1 MIAAPLAA
9 DPRGLAQLKAQ
20 AAKDPH
26 SATTQ
31 REVARQFETVFAQ
44 MMIKSMRDAHVGDD
58 GLGHAGQLY
67 TSMFDQQIA
76 QAMAQG
82 RGIGLANMLMR
93 QFQGPSAKAGLP
105 AAVVA
110 AANAAKATVR
120 PLNAAD
126 RIVTPVRTAAASAPS
141 EKTHAAASEVRAS
154 GGKTGTE
161 PAAPADVP
169 ARIMAFVERL
179 LPQAQ
184 MIAKRLGV
192 SARVVI
198 AQAALETGWGKS
210 AIGDHNLFGIKA
222 TGNAP
227 AITTTTTEYID
238 GRPQRVQDRFTRYAS
253 DRDAADGYA
262 RLVGANPRYRA
273 VLGSGDDARRFA
285 TALQKAGYAT
295 DPHYAKKLVA
305 VADSSHLNAAL
316 DAAMRA

>member
-1 MIAAPLAA
+1 MIGAPLAV

-20 AAKDPH
+20 ARKNPH

-44 MMIKSMRDAHVGDD
+44 MMIKSMRNAQVGDD

-76 QAMAQG
+76 QAMTQG
-82 RGIGLANMLMR
+82 RGIGLADMLMR
-93 QFQGPSAKAGLP
+93 QFQGPTAKGGLP
-105 AAVVA
+105 ASAVI
-110 AANAAKATVR
+110 AANAARSSVR
-120 PLNAAD
+120 PLNGTD
-126 RIVTPVRTAAASAPS
+126 RIISPVHDVA
-141 EKTHAAASEVRAS
+141 E
-154 GGKTGTE
+154 
-161 PAAPADVP
+161 AAPATKVSASAGSAAAATRDTDAPDADTANVP
-169 ARIMAFVERL
+169 ARILAFVERL

-184 MIAKRLGV
+184 QIAKRLGV

-227 AITTTTTEYID
+227 AITATTTEYVD

-253 DRDAADGYA
+253 DHDAAAGYA
-262 RLVGANPRYRA
+262 QLLGANPRYRA
-273 VLGSGDDARRFA
+273 VLGSGDDAKRFA
-285 TALQKAGYAT
+285 TALQRAGYAT
-295 DPHYAKKLVA
+295 DPNYAKKLVA